1 MKYPALAAT
10 LLLAAASLA
19 TTASAQETKVTPLL
33 TSDIKGVPGKEA
45 ALLLVEFEPGAS
57 DPVHRHNAL
66 AYVYVLEG
74 TIIMQV
80 RGGKEETLGPGETF
94 VERPDDVHLIGRN
107 ASTTQPAKFLAYFVK
122 DSGAPPVL
130 PAN

>member
-1 MKYPALAAT
+1 MKYLALAAT
-10 LLLAAASLA
+10 LLSSVASLA
-19 TTASAQETKVTPLL
+19 SPAAAQETKVTPLL
-33 TSDIKGVPGKEA
+33 TNDIKGVPGKEA
-45 ALLLVEFEPGAS
+45 ALLLVEYDPGAS

-74 TIIMQV
+74 SIVMQV
-80 RGGKEETLGPGETF
+80 RGGKEETLGPGQTF

-107 ASTTQPAKFLAYFVK
+107 ASTTEPAKFLAFFIKESV
-122 DSGAPPVL
+122 APPVL